1 MTIFLAFL
9 LGLSIGLGFVLWQRS
24 RLQRGFRRLN
34 RELAAAEDRANPSA
48 SAAQLALTVTQQQR
62 VQHDLQ
68 QQRDGYRAVLENA
81 PVGFLRVDDE
91 NRLVWCNAQA
101 RSLLEIEPSEG
112 ADSIRLLLEIVRSYE
127 LDQLVEHTRNAQ
139 QPCQQDWVFYPVSPD
154 PTKLSQ
160 QMGYPMRGHGFP
172 LPNHQVG
179 VFLESR
185 EEAETLKQQ
194 RDRWASDVAHELK
207 TPLTSIRLVAETLE
221 YRVEP
226 GLRGWIQRLVNET
239 TRLSTLVQDLLEL
252 SHLERSLP
260 QVLSCETLNL
270 PDLVQAAWISLEPL
284 AQKKQ
289 LQLDY
294 QGSDHLPVQVDQ
306 HRIYRVLINLLDNS
320 IKHSPPWGVVQ
331 VKLWS
336 ETAND
341 AKPNS
346 SDTASCTCADEEW
359 VTLQV
364 IDAGP
369 GFSESDLPF
378 VFERFYK
385 TDPSRAQ
392 ISNMGASCV
401 VKSDHEEDTDQS
413 AGDGQRRS
421 STGLGLAIV
430 QQIVEAHRGNVN
442 ACNYAETGG
451 ACLTIHLPRCCT
463 SDAGTSAR

>member
-1 MTIFLAFL
+1 MTTIFAFL
-9 LGLSIGLGFVLWQRS
+9 LGLSIGLGCALWQRS
-24 RLQRGFRRLN
+24 PLHRMFRRLS
-34 RELAAAEDRANPSA
+34 REFAASEDRSNPRS

-62 VQHDLQ
+62 IQHDLTV
-68 QQRDGYRAVLENA
+68 QRDGYRAVLEHA
-81 PVGFLRVDDE
+81 PIGFLQIDDE

-101 RSLLEIEPSEG
+101 RSLLDIQPSEG
-112 ADSIRLLLEIVRSYE
+112 ADPIRLLLELVRSYE
-127 LDQLVEHTRNAQ
+127 LDQLVEQTRDVQ
-139 QPCQQDWVFYPVSPD
+139 KPCAQDWVFYPVSPD
-154 PTKLSQ
+154 PTKISQ
-160 QMGYPMRGHGFP
+160 QMGSSLRGYGFP

-221 YRVEP
+221 LRVDP
-226 GLRGWIQRLVNET
+226 AQRGWIQRLINET
-239 TRLSTLVQDLLEL
+239 TRLSNLVQDLLDL

-260 QVLSCETLNL
+260 QVLSCETVNL
-270 PDLVQAAWISLEPL
+270 PDLIQAAWISLEPL

-294 QGSDHLPVQVDQ
+294 QGSDHLPVQIDQ
-306 HRIYRVLINLLDNS
+306 NRIYRVLINLLDNS
-320 IKHSPPWGVVQ
+320 IKHSPPWGVIQ
-331 VKLWS
+331 VKLWGNRATHDGAPDTS
-336 ETAND
+336 NGFSGVD
-341 AKPNS
+341 A
-346 SDTASCTCADEEW
+346 DW

-369 GFSESDLPF
+369 GFPESDLPF

-392 ISNMGASCV
+392 MSDVCVSCV
-401 VKSDHEEDTDQS
+401 VKPENTSEVEPG

-430 QQIVEAHRGNVN
+430 QQIVEAHGGSAE
-442 ACNYAETGG
+442 ACNHTETGG
-451 ACLTIHLPRCCT
+451 ACLTVRLPSYCAPDMVMAT
-463 SDAGTSAR
+463 E

>member
-1 MTIFLAFL
+1 MTTILTFL
-9 LGLSIGLGFVLWQRS
+9 LGLSIGLGCALWQRS
-24 RLQRGFRRLN
+24 PLQCMFRRLS
-34 RELAAAEDRANPSA
+34 REFTTSEDKSSPRS

-62 VQHDLQ
+62 IQHDLTM
-68 QQRDGYRAVLENA
+68 QRDGYRAVLEHA
-81 PVGFLRVDDE
+81 PIGFLQIDDE

-101 RSLLEIEPSEG
+101 RSLLDIQPSEG
-112 ADSIRLLLEIVRSYE
+112 ADSIRLLLELVRSYE
-127 LDQLVEHTRNAQ
+127 LDQLVEETRDIQ
-139 QPCQQDWVFYPVSPD
+139 QPCEQDWVFYPVSPD
-154 PTKLSQ
+154 PTQISQ
-160 QMGYPMRGHGFP
+160 QMGSSLRGYGFP

-221 YRVEP
+221 YRVDP
-226 GLRGWIQRLVNET
+226 AQRGWVQRLINET
-239 TRLSTLVQDLLEL
+239 TRLSNLVQDLLDL

-260 QVLSCETLNL
+260 QVLSCETVNL
-270 PDLVQAAWISLEPL
+270 PDLIQAAWLSLEPL
-284 AQKKQ
+284 TQKKQ

-294 QGSDHLPVQVDQ
+294 QGSDHLPVQLDQ
-306 HRIYRVLINLLDNS
+306 NRIYRVLINLLDNS

-331 VKLWS
+331 VKLWGNRA
-336 ETAND
+336 TND
-341 AKPNS
+341 STSGGSNGFG
-346 SDTASCTCADEEW
+346 DVDEDW

-369 GFSESDLPF
+369 GFPESDLPF

-392 ISNMGASCV
+392 ISDACLPCV
-401 VKSDHEEDTDQS
+401 VKPGNAHEVEQG
-413 AGDGQRRS
+413 AGEGQRRS

-430 QQIVEAHRGNVN
+430 QQIVEAHGGAVE
-442 ACNYAETGG
+442 ACNHAETGG
-451 ACLTIHLPRCCT
+451 ACLTVRLPSRCAP
-463 SDAGTSAR
+463 DMVMAKG

>member
-1 MTIFLAFL
+1 MF
-9 LGLSIGLGFVLWQRS
+9 QR
-24 RLQRGFRRLN
+24 LRR
-34 RELAAAEDRANPSA
+34 EFSASEDRSNPRS

-62 VQHDLQ
+62 IQHDLTV
-68 QQRDGYRAVLENA
+68 QRDGYRAVLEHA
-81 PVGFLRVDDE
+81 PIGFLQIDDE

-101 RSLLEIEPSEG
+101 RSLLDIQPSEG
-112 ADSIRLLLEIVRSYE
+112 ADPIRLLLELVRSYE
-127 LDQLVEHTRNAQ
+127 LDQLVEQTRDVQ
-139 QPCQQDWVFYPVSPD
+139 KPCEQDWIFYPVSPD
-154 PTKLSQ
+154 PNKISQ
-160 QMGYPMRGHGFP
+160 QMGYSLRGYGFP

-221 YRVEP
+221 LRVDP
-226 GLRGWIQRLVNET
+226 AQRGWIQRLINET
-239 TRLSTLVQDLLEL
+239 TRLSNLVQDLLDL

-260 QVLSCETLNL
+260 QVLSCETVNL
-270 PDLVQAAWISLEPL
+270 PDLIQAAWISLEPL

-294 QGSDHLPVQVDQ
+294 QGSDHLPVQLDQ
-306 HRIYRVLINLLDNS
+306 NRIYRVLINLLDNS

-331 VKLWS
+331 VKLWGNR
-336 ETAND
+336 AMHNG
-341 AKPNS
+341 AP
-346 SDTASCTCADEEW
+346 TASNGFSDVDEEW

-369 GFSESDLPF
+369 GFPESDLPF

-392 ISNMGASCV
+392 ISDASLPCV
-401 VKSDHEEDTDQS
+401 VKAENAHEVEPG

-430 QQIVEAHRGNVN
+430 QQIVEAHGGSAE
-442 ACNYAETGG
+442 ACNHAETGG
-451 ACLTIHLPRCCT
+451 ACLTVRLPNRCAPDRVMAT
-463 SDAGTSAR
+463 E